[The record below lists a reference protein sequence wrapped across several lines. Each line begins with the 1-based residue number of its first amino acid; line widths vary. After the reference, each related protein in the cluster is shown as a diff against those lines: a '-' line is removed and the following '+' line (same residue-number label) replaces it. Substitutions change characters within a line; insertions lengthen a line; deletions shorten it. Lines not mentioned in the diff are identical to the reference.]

1 MHSVAACTELGIDI
15 AYHHYKL
22 VIRHSLI
29 IGLLSESKMRTRK
42 PAETRKAEIIDA
54 TLRLADKLGPDR
66 LTTETI
72 ADAVGLTQPGIFRHF
87 PKKQDLWEAV
97 AARVGSMMETR
108 WKKAQSVDA
117 PSMDR
122 IRALIGAQLRL
133 IQSTPAIPAI
143 LFSRELHTKN
153 KGLRKAFFGLMSRFH
168 RMIADLVA
176 QTRAAGELRGDLDPD
191 DAAYLI
197 IGLVQGLAVR
207 WSISGRNFDLIEE
220 GNRLLE
226 LQLRGFGEPKE
237 TAGAGRGS
245 S

>member
-1 MHSVAACTELGIDI
+1 MSV
-15 AYHHYKL
+15 
-22 VIRHSLI
+22 
-29 IGLLSESKMRTRK
+29 RK
-42 PAETRKAEIIDA
+42 SAETRKAEIIDA

-97 AARVGSMMETR
+97 AARVGSMMEAR
-108 WKKAQSVDA
+108 WKKVQSDDA
-117 PSMDR
+117 SAIDQV
-122 IRALIGAQLRL
+122 RALIGTQLRM
-133 IQSTPAIPAI
+133 IQSNPAIPAI

-153 KGLRKAFFGLMSRFH
+153 KGLRKAFFTLMNRFH
-168 RMIADLVA
+168 SLIADLIA
-176 QTRAAGELRGDLDPD
+176 QACAAGELRDDLDPD

-207 WSISGRNFDLIEE
+207 WSISGRNFDLRDE

-226 LQLRGFGEPKE
+226 LQLKGLAYGKSGTKEERG
-237 TAGAGRGS
+237 AS
-245 S
+245 